1 MGNQEPLALQG
12 YTVLQA
18 KLGTLGEMGFQAFE
32 ENMALLG
39 PLALLEHRESQAT
52 TANPA

>member
-12 YTVLQA
+12 YTVLQG
-18 KLGTLGEMGFQAFE
+18 KLGTLGEMDFQAFE
-32 ENMALLG
+32 ENMAHLV
-39 PLALLEHRESQAT
+39 PLALLEYRESQAM